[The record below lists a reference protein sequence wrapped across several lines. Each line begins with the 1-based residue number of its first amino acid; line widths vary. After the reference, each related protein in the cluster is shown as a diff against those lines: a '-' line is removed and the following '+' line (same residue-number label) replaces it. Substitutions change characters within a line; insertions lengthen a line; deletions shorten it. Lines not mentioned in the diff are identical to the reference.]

1 MKVRAEQVG
10 MVEKLESRRM
20 LSAGDQD
27 LSFGTNGFV
36 KLHFGDSAYQFLP
49 GSDPLGKA
57 TTVSLSA
64 TGRSFTI
71 QRFDRGVAGKKL
83 ATLPLPF
90 VPPVKGDI
98 ATPGRVWSMPDGKTL
113 IEFKAR
119 GQFDDPDSYLV
130 RLNPGWTLDETYGTG
145 GVMRFATGFRADV
158 VQQGDKFLVTEENG
172 QDNFVR
178 RITQEGETDETFGT
192 KGFLTLKTEAPSIS
206 NVAPDGKILL
216 LTDSFSQ
223 TNLYRLL
230 PDGQRDNT
238 FGGGDGITS
247 FVASGLSTAAVVDA
261 KGRIVLGGTSV
272 VRFNPDGTLDTSFGK
287 GGVSELFQGRTTEQ
301 DGEVLVGSST
311 LIAPNG
317 AGYLVHVDENG
328 NYDATFG
335 RVEISLFFL
344 TERGSFFEEQHA
356 RVESDGSVTVWG
368 QYTNGLLIA
377 TRIQA
382 GGNVPGPVQ
391 RLGDGTISVT
401 GTSGND
407 DIYFTTEYYWG
418 TALLN
423 GIGRSYF
430 PEDIGRFAASAG
442 AENDVIHGEWLGTI
456 RAAQFSGGEVNDS
469 IVGTDKSDTLIGN
482 AGSDTII
489 GGSGADFIRG
499 NGGRDHLYG
508 SGGNDRIY
516 GGDAGDWIYGQVG
529 NDQLFGDGGTDRIYS
544 DDEGGDTIHGGGG
557 NDLLVTRDSTTDVLF
572 GDAGRDSALA
582 DKRDVLSSVEVQ
594 P

>member
-1 MKVRAEQVG
+1 
-10 MVEKLESRRM
+10 M

-36 KLHFGDSAYQFLP
+36 KLQFGDSAYQFLP
-49 GSDPLGKA
+49 GSDPLGHA

-83 ATLPLPF
+83 ATLALPF
-90 VPPVKGDI
+90 KPIVKGDI
-98 ATPGRVWSMPDGKTL
+98 PTPGRVWSMPQGQTL
-113 IEFKAR
+113 IEFTAK
-119 GQFDDPDSYLV
+119 GQFDDERDSYLV
-130 RLNPGWTLDETYGTG
+130 RLNPDWTLDTGYGTG
-145 GVMRFATGFRADV
+145 GVVRFEAGFRVDA
-158 VQQGDKFLVTEENG
+158 VQQGDKFVMTEESGPN
-172 QDNFVR
+172 NFVR
-178 RITQEGETDETFGT
+178 RITQAGETDETFGT
-192 KGFLTLKTEAPSIS
+192 KGFLALKSEAPYNIS
-206 NVAPDGKILL
+206 VAPDGKILF
-216 LTDSFSQ
+216 LTDGHPQ
-223 TNLYRLL
+223 VNLYRLL
-230 PDGQRDNT
+230 PDGQRDKT

-247 FVASGLSTAAVVDA
+247 FVASGLSTVAVDA
-261 KGRIVLGGTSV
+261 KGRIVISGTTV

-301 DGEVLVGSST
+301 DGEVLVGTST

-335 RVEISLFFL
+335 RVVISLFL
-344 TERGSFFEEQHA
+344 LGERGSFIEEQHA

-377 TRIQA
+377 TRIQG

-391 RLGDGTISVT
+391 RLADGTIRVT

-407 DIYFTTEYYWG
+407 NIYFTTEYYWG

-430 PEDIGRFAASAG
+430 PEDIGRFAANGGAG
-442 AENDVIHGEWLGTI
+442 NDVIGGEWLGTI
-456 RAAQFSGGEVNDS
+456 RAAQFSGGDGNDS
-469 IVGTDKSDTLIGN
+469 IVGTDKSDTLVGN
-482 AGSDTII
+482 AGSDTIM
-489 GGSGADFIRG
+489 GDAGADLIRG

-508 SGGNDRIY
+508 GGGNDRVY
-516 GGDAGDWIYGQVG
+516 GGDGGDWIYGQVG
-529 NDQLFGDGGTDRIYS
+529 NDQLFGEGGLDRIYG
-544 DDEGGDTIHGGGG
+544 DDGGQDTLHGGGG
-557 NDLLVTRDSTTDVLF
+557 DDVLVTRDSTKDFLF
-572 GDAGRDSALA
+572 GDSGRDSADA
-582 DKRDVLSSVEVQ
+582 DRDDVLSGVEVRT
-594 P
+594 